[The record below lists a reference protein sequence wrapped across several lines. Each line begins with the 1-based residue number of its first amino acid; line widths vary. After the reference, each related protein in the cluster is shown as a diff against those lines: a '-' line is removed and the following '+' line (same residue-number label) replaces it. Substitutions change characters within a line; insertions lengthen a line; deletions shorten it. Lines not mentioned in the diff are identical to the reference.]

1 MIVLSGTCCLPGC
14 TCMLTASSS
23 PPLSKSSTS
32 TLAIH
37 LTPQKMQHG
46 SRGRGCVPSTRL
58 TSTSTT
64 RHCLGPNWISTH
76 LNHSFCLNCNLCCEV
91 RVNRNEK
98 RVIISEGGMAGAWGA
113 GSGPQ
118 LGASLTSSQYF
129 PPPAPA
135 DEEGNLWA
143 DLLKGYLTFLDI
155 LFGKRVTFQRL
166 FQIQTR
172 TPHSEK

>member
-1 MIVLSGTCCLPGC
+1 
-14 TCMLTASSS
+14 
-23 PPLSKSSTS
+23 
-32 TLAIH
+32 
-37 LTPQKMQHG
+37 
-46 SRGRGCVPSTRL
+46 
-58 TSTSTT
+58 
-64 RHCLGPNWISTH
+64 
-76 LNHSFCLNCNLCCEV
+76 
-91 RVNRNEK
+91 
-98 RVIISEGGMAGAWGA
+98 MAGAWGA

-172 TPHSEK
+172 TPNSEK